1 MERPLTLAPRK
12 DLDVSRS
19 SLPFLPLLFYSPLPP
34 SSLVFPSFSV
44 RSPHLLKDRLQIG
57 CNSVTCGSRRG
68 EEKERGRR
76 LPTAAS
82 LDRFRPEFVSRVPLI
97 SPPCCRKEEKDRN
110 GSFLLS
116 SSPTPFPSFRCILQ
130 RRLSTGLSTCLA
142 SISLSFAAFHSIP
155 YLPLSVF
162 VAAVSLV
169 FGVYCLLIFSSSKS
183 CQLLCFFLFFVSAEQ
198 SQEDLRAD
206 ERAGDSVFLHLFSL
220 RPMP

>member
-1 MERPLTLAPRK
+1 MATSHACSAQGSRRLPIFFALSLA
-12 DLDVSRS
+12 S
-19 SLPFLPLLFYSPLPP
+19 LLFSSFP

-44 RSPHLLKDRLQIG
+44 RSPHLLEDRLQIG
-57 CNSVTCGSRRG
+57 CNSGNLRSRRG

-97 SPPCCRKEEKDRN
+97 SPPCCRKEEKNTN

-116 SSPTPFPSFRCILQ
+116 SSPTPFPSFWCILQ

-142 SISLSFAAFHSIP
+142 SISLLPRFIL
-155 YLPLSVF
+155 YLNCLWTSSLQQYLSC
-162 VAAVSLV
+162 S
-169 FGVYCLLIFSSSKS
+169 VYCLLIFSSSKS
-183 CQLLCFFLFFVSAEQ
+183 CQLLCFFFLFFVSAKK

-206 ERAGDSVFLHLFSL
+206 ERGGGSMLLHLFSL
-220 RPMP
+220 RPMT